1 MRSRALVPFVVAL
14 VALGACDS
22 TYEEPSIT
30 VGSLPPEPPAT
41 TLLPEV
47 VVSFVPDDTNTLPPD
62 TLFGGNLCSSLVAA
76 DFSSVTFAGVST
88 GRLADTLDIADD
100 LCGYVVR
107 VSGTDYT
114 IEVRARSES
123 EFSENGQEA
132 EALTGIGIAAA
143 GLERNP
149 DGVFPD
155 GSYEV
160 FVKVDNG
167 FFSVLSTDAT
177 SARALAKAAVNRALQ
192 G

>member
-1 MRSRALVPFVVAL
+1 MRSRVLAQFAVAL
-14 VALGACDS
+14 MALAACDS
-22 TYEEPSIT
+22 TYEEPSVT

-88 GRLADTLDIADD
+88 GRLTDTLDLADD

-114 IEVRARSES
+114 IKVRARSES
-123 EFSENGQEA
+123 EFSENGQQA
-132 EALTGIGIAAA
+132 EALTGIGIAAS
-143 GLERNP
+143 GLEREP
-149 DGVFPD
+149 DEIYPE

-167 FFSVLSTDAT
+167 YFSVLTPDAS
-177 SARALAKAAVNRALQ
+177 SAKALAKDAAERAFQ

>member
-1 MRSRALVPFVVAL
+1 MRSRALAPFVVAL
-14 VALGACDS
+14 LALGACDS
-22 TYEEPSIT
+22 TYEEPAVT

-47 VVSFVPDDTNTLPPD
+47 VETFVPDDTNTLPPD
-62 TLFGGNLCSSLVAA
+62 TLFGGDLCSSLVAA
-76 DFSSVTFAGVST
+76 DFSSATFAGVST
-88 GRLADTLDIADD
+88 GRLQDALDLADD

-107 VSGTDYT
+107 VSGSDYT
-114 IEVRARSES
+114 IKVRARSES

-132 EALTGIGIAAA
+132 EALTGIGVAAA
-143 GLERNP
+143 GVEREP
-149 DGVFPD
+149 DEAFPD

-167 FFSVLSTDAT
+167 YFSVLSTDAS
-177 SARALAKAAVNRALQ
+177 SARALAKAAAKRAFQ

>member
-1 MRSRALVPFVVAL
+1 MRSRVLAPFVVAL
-14 VALGACDS
+14 MALAACDS
-22 TYEEPSIT
+22 AYEEPSVT

-62 TLFGGNLCSSLVAA
+62 TLFGGNLCSALVAA

-88 GRLADTLDIADD
+88 GRLTDTLDITDD

-114 IEVRARSES
+114 IKVRARSQS
-123 EFSENGQEA
+123 EFSENGQQA
-132 EALTGIGIAAA
+132 EALTGIGVAAS
-143 GLERNP
+143 GVEREA
-149 DGVFPD
+149 DESFPD

-167 FFSVLSTDAT
+167 YFSVLTTDAS
-177 SARALAKAAVNRALQ
+177 SAKSLAKAAVERAFQ

>member
-1 MRSRALVPFVVAL
+1 MRSRVLAPFAVAL
-14 VALGACDS
+14 LALAACDS

-30 VGSLPPEPPAT
+30 VGPLPSDPPAT

-62 TLFGGNLCSSLVAA
+62 TLFGGNLCSSLVEA
-76 DFSSVTFAGVST
+76 DFRSVTFAGVGT
-88 GRLADTLDIADD
+88 GRLTDTLDLADD
-100 LCGYVVR
+100 LCGFVVR

-114 IEVRARSES
+114 IKVRARSES
-123 EFSENGQEA
+123 EFSENGQQA
-132 EALTGIGIAAA
+132 EALTGIGVAAS
-143 GLERNP
+143 GLEREP
-149 DGVFPD
+149 DDIYPE

-167 FFSVLSTDAT
+167 YFSVLTPDAT
-177 SARALAKAAVNRALQ
+177 SARALAKAAVPRAFQ